1 MARGQSEREAPASR
15 DRRRA
20 PHSRAPGAGGRLAVG
35 ARAAGSVRERPAVSG
50 AGGKERGAGL
60 GRGVAGTRGGC
71 SPSRWGREFRGRV
84 WVLAGS
90 CLAVPHWPRRRAGR
104 EGPCELAWR
113 EREAGGGAGECPVPP
128 PPQPFRVCAG
138 DTPRRP
144 CGKAAHPC
152 GEVALPSRRGRRSC
166 LGCTLK
172 RGSGGAY

>member
-1 MARGQSEREAPASR
+1 M
-15 DRRRA
+15 
-20 PHSRAPGAGGRLAVG
+20 G

-60 GRGVAGTRGGC
+60 GRGVAGVRGGC

-113 EREAGGGAGECPVPP
+113 EREAEDGAGECPVPSP
-128 PPQPFRVCAG
+128 PSHFGCAPGTPPAVPAERPLIPAGRSRCLPGAAAARVSGALSSG
-138 DTPRRP
+138 ALEEPTDH
-144 CGKAAHPC
+144 AAH
-152 GEVALPSRRGRRSC
+152 GRLLEAAVKADSPK
-166 LGCTLK
+166 L
-172 RGSGGAY
+172 